1 MTKTHIVIPI
11 GVATPGT
18 PVLSLLDKSI
28 TSIQN
33 QTSKEY
39 ILTVAADNDVSDKC
53 KKLLIDK
60 NVDTKWYTPGTF
72 FKRGG
77 IWKKISDTWETSDT
91 KYLAFLHYDDL
102 WDIGKLEKQVSVME
116 EKNLNSSWSST
127 FIMDEN
133 DTVISGDVSIWESFS
148 TSTVGYRTCA
158 FAHSCIVKRNEFFDS
173 GIMEF
178 RDTWSPVFE
187 DMFTLYLQKMGNG
200 QKVHDAKFYWRN
212 HSMNMSNSIL
222 SDSKWKN
229 LMEEQRIIGNY
240 SMCEVNSDIQQ
251 MNIRMSQLILNLRQQ
266 YANR

>member
-1 MTKTHIVIPI
+1 MKTHIVIPI

-28 TSIQN
+28 SCIQN
-33 QTSKEY
+33 QTSKEFG
-39 ILTVAADNDVSDKC
+39 LTVAADNNISDEC
-53 KKLLIDK
+53 KKLLKDK
-60 NVDTKWYTPGTF
+60 NVEIKWYTPGTF
-72 FKRGG
+72 FKKGG
-77 IWKKISDTWETSDT
+77 IWKKITETWETSDT

-102 WDIGKLEKQVSVME
+102 WETDKLEKQISVME
-116 EKNLNSSWSST
+116 ERNLNSSWSST

-133 DTVISGDVSIWESFS
+133 DIIISGDVSLWESFS
-148 TSTVGYRTCA
+148 ISTVGHRTCA

-178 RDTWSPVFE
+178 MDTWSPVFE

-222 SDSKWKN
+222 TDNKWKY
-229 LMEEQRIIGNY
+229 LREEQRIIGNY
-240 SMCEVNSDIQQ
+240 SMTEINDDIQRMNFEMSKVILDIQQ
-251 MNIRMSQLILNLRQQ
+251 RYRN
-266 YANR
+266 